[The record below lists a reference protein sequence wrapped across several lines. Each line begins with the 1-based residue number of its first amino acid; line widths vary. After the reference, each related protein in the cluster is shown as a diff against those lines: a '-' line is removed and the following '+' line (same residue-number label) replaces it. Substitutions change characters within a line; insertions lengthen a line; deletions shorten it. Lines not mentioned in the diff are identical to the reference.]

1 MDDKFDISADSLK
14 KIYSLAGV
22 ISVIIMTYYYF
33 YQLHYMK
40 YLMDIK
46 KK

>member
-22 ISVIIMTYYYF
+22 ISVIIMTYYITGIY
-33 YQLHYMK
+33 K
-40 YLMDIK
+40 NYLDIK
-46 KK
+46 KLKG

>member
-22 ISVIIMTYYYF
+22 ISVIIMTYYYDLL
-33 YQLHYMK
+33 YYR
-40 YLMDIK
+40 YL
-46 KK
+46 